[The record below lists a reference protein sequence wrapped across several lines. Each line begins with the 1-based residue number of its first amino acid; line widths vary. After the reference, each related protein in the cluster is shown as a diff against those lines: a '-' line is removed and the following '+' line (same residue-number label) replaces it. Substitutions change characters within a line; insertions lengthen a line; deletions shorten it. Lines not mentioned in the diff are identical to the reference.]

1 MEYPLIPVKNG
12 DFRRIL
18 NVRFNMAES
27 TKYPINKINTPE
39 KLDEDYLAEQSLRP
53 SQFSDFVGQKETVE
67 NLKVYIQ
74 AAKQR
79 TEALDHVLLF
89 GPPGLGKTTLANIIA
104 RELGVN
110 IKLSSGPVLDR
121 AGDLAGILTNLA
133 EHDVFFIDEIHR
145 LNSVVEE
152 YLYSA
157 MEDYTIDIMLDKG
170 PSARSIQLNLNPFTL
185 VGATTR
191 LGNLTSPLRDR
202 FGVVLRLD
210 FYNYEEL
217 MQIIRRSASI
227 LGVRLDEEGG
237 HEISRRSRGTPR
249 VANRILRRARDFAQV
264 NSNGI
269 IDIHVAKDSLERLG
283 IDETGLDE
291 MDRRILDALVN
302 KFSGGPVGLESLG
315 VAISEDARTIEEVY
329 EPYLIKEGFIQRT
342 PRGRI
347 ALDKTYSHLNVDQ
360 KTRKDSN
367 ESGQNQ
373 STLFEN

>member
-12 DFRRIL
+12 DFRLIL
-18 NVRFNMAES
+18 RVRFNMTES